1 MRFFSKATSGSLPVI
16 LSLSTLLG
24 CSAAEDK
31 PADLDAVLSSKPELS
46 IFWNLI
52 KNNTDYLFQL
62 PTLGGVTLIAPN
74 NGSFARIQDF
84 DSKNKTQVNA
94 LLEYHTLVG
103 SHPLSSI
110 AEGSRLYATT
120 KLTSRAVANV
130 TSGQH
135 ATLDK
140 QRGGEVVVTSGGGSR
155 ATLVETDLRFAGGV
169 VHVADAVMT
178 APKRLE
184 ATGLTSYRSELSAF
198 VAACYAADLVPQFS
212 DASDVTI
219 FAPVTAAFQFLGPS
233 LTSLDADKLRRVLQY
248 HLVSGKVIPASA
260 LRNGTKLATAAAA
273 EGSGSGSGSGSAQ
286 VSIRRSGNQLFIN
299 SAKVIVPDILLA
311 NGVVH
316 LVDGVLNPDAPD
328 VRPNPELD
336 SQPPVFAVS
345 ASGTVV
351 GGKTGARA
359 PTPFTTALPCT
370 ANCPTPTTS
379 SSVRPATT
387 SSVRSSSSSGVAVA
401 AARCTG
407 PAMAVAAVGV
417 VGGVYGVL

>member
-1 MRFFSKATSGSLPVI
+1 MRFSSTLSGSLPVI

-31 PADLDAVLSSKPELS
+31 PADLDRILGSKPELS
-46 IFWNLI
+46 IFWNLV

-74 NGSFARIQDF
+74 NDSFARIQDF
-84 DSKNKTQVNA
+84 DAKNRTQVNA

-103 SHPLSSI
+103 SYPLSSI

-120 KLTSRAVANV
+120 KLTDRSLTNV
-130 TSGQH
+130 TAGQH

-140 QRGGEVVVTSGGGSR
+140 QRGGDVVVTSGGGSR
-155 ATLVETDLRFAGGV
+155 ATLVETDVRFAGGV
-169 VHVADAVMT
+169 VHVADALMT
-178 APKRLE
+178 APRRLE
-184 ATGLTSYRSELSAF
+184 VAGLTSHRAELSAF
-198 VAACYAADLVPQFS
+198 VAACYAAGVIPDMS

-233 LTSLDADKLRRVLQY
+233 LTSLDAADLRRVLRY
-248 HLVSGKVIPASA
+248 HLVPGKVTPASA
-260 LRNGTKLATAAAA
+260 LQNGTKLSTAAGG
-273 EGSGSGSGSGSAQ
+273 EGGGGARL
-286 VSIRRSGNQLFIN
+286 SIRRSGNQLFVN
-299 SAKVIVPDILLA
+299 SAKVVVPDILIA

-328 VRPNPELD
+328 VVPDPASD
-336 SQPPVFAVS
+336 AQPPVFAVS

-351 GGKTGARA
+351 GGPTGARA

-370 ANCPTPTTS
+370 ANCPTPTSASSARSTS
-379 SSVRPATT
+379 T
-387 SSVRSSSSSGVAVA
+387 SVRSSSSSGVAVA

-407 PAMAVAAVGV
+407 AAMAVAAAGV
-417 VGGVYGVL
+417 VGGVLRGIV